1 MSDKRNVEVTWSD
14 NQHTAFAKKRGN
26 RVARNAV
33 TTMGV
38 NKAAVDPTRM
48 RTYHD
53 TYSVSRKRTGE
64 VTNQRHSGRCWMFS
78 AMNVLRASAM
88 ETLDVDTFEFSQA
101 YGMFYDK
108 LEKANM
114 ALERVIDMI
123 DRPFDDRELAFVLDK
138 FR

>member
-1 MSDKRNVEVTWSD
+1 MSDNKAIDVAWSD
-14 NQHTAFAKKRGN
+14 SQYTDFVKKRGN

-33 TTMGV
+33 AAMGV

-101 YGMFYDK
+101 YGLF
-108 LEKANM
+108 
-114 ALERVIDMI
+114 
-123 DRPFDDRELAFVLDK
+123 
-138 FR
+138 